1 MGRVRYGISNV
12 YYAEATEG
20 TGGALTYATPVAV
33 PGAKSMSFS
42 PAGNEVRENADNVTW
57 YSTTTNNGYT
67 GTIEFEDT
75 AACDAFLAN
84 VLGHTVGTDGTIL
97 ESAND
102 VGKEFA
108 LLFQFELAGSTE
120 TGKRGCFYRV
130 TASRAN
136 LEGQT
141 KEDSITVN
149 TNTVNFTA
157 LPRINDDAIK
167 LSAVSTDSA
176 YATWFSAVPEQA

>member
-12 YYAEATEG
+12 YYALATEG
-20 TGGALTYATPVAV
+20 TGGALTYSTPVPV
-33 PGAKSMSFS
+33 PGVKSASFS
-42 PAGNEVRENADNVTW
+42 PNGNEVREYADNVTW
-57 YSTTTNNGYT
+57 FTTTTNNGYT

-75 AACDAFLAN
+75 AVYDAFVAEI
-84 VLGHTVGTDGTIL
+84 LGHTVGTDGSIL

-102 VGKEFA
+102 VAKEFA

-157 LPRINDDAIK
+157 LPRINDGAIK

-176 YATWFSAVPEQA
+176 YSAWFTAVPEQ

>member
-1 MGRVRYGISNV
+1 MGRVRFGISNV

-20 TGGALTYATPVAV
+20 AGGALTYATPVPI
-33 PGAKSMSFS
+33 PGAKSASFS
-42 PAGNEVRENADNVTW
+42 PAGSEFQEHADNVTW
-57 YSTTTNNGYT
+57 YATTTNNGYT

-75 AACDAFLAN
+75 KACDEFMAN

-97 ESAND
+97 EKSND
-102 VGKEFA
+102 VSKEFA
-108 LLFQFELAGSTE
+108 LMFQFELAGATE

-157 LPRINDDAIK
+157 LPRINDGAIK

-176 YATWFSAVPEQA
+176 YATWFSAVPEQ

>member
-20 TGGALTYATPVAV
+20 TGGALTYGTPTVIKGV
-33 PGAKSMSFS
+33 KSASFT
-42 PAGNEVRENADNVTW
+42 PAGNEVREYADNVTW
-57 YSTTTNNGYT
+57 FSTVTNNGYT

-75 AACDAFLAN
+75 ADYDAFIAA

-102 VGKEFA
+102 VNKEFA
-108 LLFQFELAGSTE
+108 LLFQFELAGGTE

-157 LPRINDDAIK
+157 LPRINDGAIK